1 MRNQIPGH
9 EAKHKEAGFSLV
21 ELLIVV
27 SVILIIVILLQVKG
41 SGFGAALGGMSG
53 GSVFRTKRGLEKT
66 LFQATIL
73 LTIVF
78 IFVSFLS
85 VESQK

>member
-1 MRNQIPGH
+1 MFLNLLQI
-9 EAKHKEAGFSLV
+9 V
-21 ELLIVV
+21 I
-27 SVILIIVILLQVKG
+27 SVILIVIILLQVKG

-53 GSVFRTKRGLEKT
+53 GSVYRTKRGLEKT

-85 VESQK
+85 VQSQK

>member
-1 MRNQIPGH
+1 MLMNLFQI
-9 EAKHKEAGFSLV
+9 LV
-21 ELLIVV
+21 STLLILVV
-27 SVILIIVILLQVKG
+27 LLQVKG

-53 GSVFRTKRGLEKT
+53 GSVYRTKRGLERT

-73 LTIVF
+73 LVIVF

-85 VESQK
+85 VEWQ

>member
-1 MRNQIPGH
+1 MLN
-9 EAKHKEAGFSLV
+9 
-21 ELLIVV
+21 LLQ
-27 SVILIIVILLQVKG
+27 ILISAILIMLVLLQVKG

-53 GSVFRTKRGLEKT
+53 GGAFRTKRGLERT
-66 LFQATIL
+66 LFQATVI

-85 VESQK
+85 VQEQK

>member
-1 MRNQIPGH
+1 MLNILQI
-9 EAKHKEAGFSLV
+9 A
-21 ELLIVV
+21 V
-27 SVILIIVILLQVKG
+27 SVILIVVILLQVKG

>member
-1 MRNQIPGH
+1 MINYLQIIVSGI
-9 EAKHKEAGFSLV
+9 
-21 ELLIVV
+21 LIV
-27 SVILIIVILLQVKG
+27 VILLQVKG

-53 GSVFRTKRGLEKT
+53 GSVYRTKRGLERT
-66 LFQATIL
+66 LFQATII

-85 VESQK
+85 VQSQK

>member
-1 MRNQIPGH
+1 MNILQ
-9 EAKHKEAGFSLV
+9 
-21 ELLIVV
+21 IVV
-27 SVILIIVILLQVKG
+27 SVILIVVILLQVKG

-53 GSVFRTKRGLEKT
+53 GSVYRTKRGLEKT
-66 LFQATIL
+66 LFQATII

-85 VESQK
+85 VQSQK

>member
-1 MRNQIPGH
+1 MFMNILQ
-9 EAKHKEAGFSLV
+9 
-21 ELLIVV
+21 IVV
-27 SVILIIVILLQVKG
+27 SVTLIVVVLLQAKG

-53 GSVFRTKRGLEKT
+53 GSVYRTKRGLEKT

-73 LTIVF
+73 LIIVF

-85 VESQK
+85 VQSQK

>member
-1 MRNQIPGH
+1 MFMNIFQIVI
-9 EAKHKEAGFSLV
+9 ST
-21 ELLIVV
+21 
-27 SVILIIVILLQVKG
+27 ILITVVLLQVKG

-53 GSVFRTKRGLEKT
+53 GSVYRTKRGLERT

-73 LTIVF
+73 LVIVF

-85 VESQK
+85 VQSQR

>member
-1 MRNQIPGH
+1 MNILQI
-9 EAKHKEAGFSLV
+9 
-21 ELLIVV
+21 IV
-27 SVILIIVILLQVKG
+27 SVTLILVVLLQVKG

-53 GSVFRTKRGLEKT
+53 GGVYRTKRGLEKT

-73 LTIVF
+73 LVIVF

-85 VESQK
+85 VQSQK

>member
-1 MRNQIPGH
+1 MFMNVLQ
-9 EAKHKEAGFSLV
+9 
-21 ELLIVV
+21 IVV
-27 SVILIIVILLQVKG
+27 SIILVVVILLQVKG

-53 GSVFRTKRGLEKT
+53 GSVYRTKRGLERT

-73 LTIVF
+73 LVIVF

-85 VESQK
+85 VQSQK

>member
-1 MRNQIPGH
+1 MLMNLFQI
-9 EAKHKEAGFSLV
+9 LV
-21 ELLIVV
+21 STLLILVV
-27 SVILIIVILLQVKG
+27 LLQVKG

-53 GSVFRTKRGLEKT
+53 GSVYRTKRGLERT

-73 LTIVF
+73 LVVVF

-85 VESQK
+85 VEWQ

>member
-1 MRNQIPGH
+1 MMLNVLQ
-9 EAKHKEAGFSLV
+9 
-21 ELLIVV
+21 IVV
-27 SVILIIVILLQVKG
+27 SVILIVVILLQVKG

-53 GSVFRTKRGLEKT
+53 GSVYRTKRGLERT
-66 LFQATIL
+66 LFQSTII

-85 VESQK
+85 VQSQK

>member
-1 MRNQIPGH
+1 MLNILQ
-9 EAKHKEAGFSLV
+9 
-21 ELLIVV
+21 IVV
-27 SVILIIVILLQVKG
+27 SVILIVVILLQVKG

-53 GSVFRTKRGLEKT
+53 GSVYRTKRGLERT
-66 LFQATIL
+66 LFQATII

-85 VESQK
+85 VQAQK

>member
-1 MRNQIPGH
+1 MFMNILQI
-9 EAKHKEAGFSLV
+9 
-21 ELLIVV
+21 IV
-27 SVILIIVILLQVKG
+27 SVTLILVVLLQVKG

-53 GSVFRTKRGLEKT
+53 GGVYRTKRGLERT

-73 LTIVF
+73 LVIVF

-85 VESQK
+85 VQSQK

>member
-1 MRNQIPGH
+1 MLNLLQIVI
-9 EAKHKEAGFSLV
+9 SIV
-21 ELLIVV
+21 LI
-27 SVILIIVILLQVKG
+27 LVILLQVKG

-53 GSVFRTKRGLEKT
+53 GSVYRTKRGLEKT
-66 LFQATIL
+66 LFQATII

-85 VESQK
+85 VQAQK

>member
-1 MRNQIPGH
+1 MFLNVLQ
-9 EAKHKEAGFSLV
+9 
-21 ELLIVV
+21 IVV
-27 SVILIIVILLQVKG
+27 SVVLIFVVLLQVKG

-53 GSVFRTKRGLEKT
+53 GSVYRTKRGLERT

-85 VESQK
+85 VQSQK

>member
-1 MRNQIPGH
+1 MLMSLFQI
-9 EAKHKEAGFSLV
+9 F
-21 ELLIVV
+21 V
-27 SVILIIVILLQVKG
+27 SVVLILVVLLQVKG

-53 GSVFRTKRGLEKT
+53 GSVYRTKRGLERT

-73 LTIVF
+73 LIIVF

-85 VESQK
+85 VEWQ

>member
-1 MRNQIPGH
+1 MNLLQI
-9 EAKHKEAGFSLV
+9 
-21 ELLIVV
+21 IV
-27 SVILIIVILLQVKG
+27 SVTLILVVLLQVKG

-53 GSVFRTKRGLEKT
+53 GGVYRTKRGLEKT

-73 LTIVF
+73 LVIVF

-85 VESQK
+85 VQSQK